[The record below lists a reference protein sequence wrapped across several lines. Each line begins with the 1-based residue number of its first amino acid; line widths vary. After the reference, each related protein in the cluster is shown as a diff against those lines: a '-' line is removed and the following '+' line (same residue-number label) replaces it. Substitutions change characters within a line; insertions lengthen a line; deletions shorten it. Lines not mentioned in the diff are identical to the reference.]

1 LRSFYPNCP
10 ALKIMFSSTGR
21 DFNRHLREVRKLSAA
36 RIYVAMAEFTHLHLH
51 TEYSL
56 LDGACDVKK
65 LVDQVASLGQ
75 TSVAMTDHGNIYG
88 AVHFFAAAKQKGIK
102 PILGCELYICKN
114 EDHRAPGDGDE
125 NNHLLVLAQ
134 NEEGYR
140 NLVRITSEASLHG
153 FYRKPRVSKQYLA
166 ENSKGLIGF
175 SGCLS
180 GELCEELVA
189 GNYEKARSVAT
200 QYEDIFGKGNF
211 YLEIQDQG
219 LEQEKKI
226 HEALF
231 RLEKDL
237 NIPMVLTNDSHY
249 LCGDDS
255 HAHDVMLCVQ
265 TGSKIHDKERF
276 RFDSDQ
282 FFVKSA
288 DEMGRLFTNS
298 PDLLQR
304 TMEIAERCELKLH
317 PVDNPFP
324 VFDVPEGHTIDSY
337 FEKVC
342 REGYK
347 KRLDTAVRS
356 LEARGLRRAAIHE
369 YDARLEYEIG
379 IIEQMKYS
387 GYFLIVWDFIKYAR
401 DNGIPVGPGRGSGA
415 GSLVAYSM
423 GITNIDPLQNAL
435 LFERF
440 LNPERKQMPDIDVD
454 FCQIRRCEVIDY
466 VTRKYGREQV
476 AQIIT
481 FNTMAAKAAIKDCGR
496 AMDMPYGDVDRIA
509 KLIPATIGMT
519 IDTALEEVAELQKAY
534 KTDGQIK
541 ELIDTAKKLEGLV
554 RGSGVHAS
562 AVVIAPRP
570 LTELVPLAKTKND
583 EIVTAYDMKAVE
595 KMGLLKMDFLGLTT
609 LTVIDDCLK
618 LIEKNRGE
626 KVDIEAIP
634 LDDAETYKKVFHSAL
649 TSGVFQFESSGMRD
663 VLRRYRPDSVEDLT
677 ALNALYRPGPI
688 QGGMIDDFIE
698 RKLGR
703 RKVEYALPELEGI
716 LKETLGVIVYQE
728 QVMQISNKL
737 ASYSLGEADLLRR
750 SMGKKNAEAMAEQRA
765 RFMEGAA
772 AAGHPKATAGEI
784 FDMMEK
790 FAGYGF
796 NKSHSAA
803 YALLAYQ
810 TAYLKTHYPV
820 EFMAALLTSE
830 TSKPEN
836 VVKYIG
842 ECREM
847 GIRVEPPDVQVS
859 GSQFTPYVA
868 ENSQA
873 IRFGL
878 AAVKNVGGNAIES
891 ILKAREEVGGRF
903 KSIWGFCEKVDLRV
917 MNKRVLESLIKAGAL
932 DSMGKRGP
940 LMAAV
945 DKAMERAQK
954 AQRDEAQGQ
963 SGLFGLFDEGPRTA
977 RDSSE
982 DLPNVADWEEGER
995 LANEKDVLGFFVS
1008 GHPLDKYAEKL
1019 RNLAGV
1025 ISAADALERKP
1036 PERRWGT
1043 QADPADEIQVAGMIL
1058 GLRVQKSK
1066 RDQKLY
1072 AQAALED
1079 ATGKID
1085 LICFSRDYER
1095 LSGQLK
1101 MEAPVLVRGVLMG
1114 DEDAAPKISVSS
1126 IVALEEVQVKLP
1138 SGVRIRIN
1146 LDRATEEMLTELK
1159 SAADAAPGPGK
1170 VMLHLEKKGEYA
1182 AILEPEN
1189 MGVAA
1194 DKGWVERVE
1203 ELVGKGTVQMV
1214 G

>member
-1 LRSFYPNCP
+1 
-10 ALKIMFSSTGR
+10 
-21 DFNRHLREVRKLSAA
+21 
-36 RIYVAMAEFTHLHLH
+36 MAEFTHLHLH

-56 LDGACDVKK
+56 LDGACDLTK
-65 LVDQVASLGQ
+65 LMERVAAVGQ
-75 TSVAMTDHGNIYG
+75 KSVAMTDHGNIYG
-88 AVHFFAAAKQKGIK
+88 AVHFFDAAKKQGIK
-102 PILGCELYICKN
+102 PILGCELYICKH
-114 EDHRAPGDGDE
+114 EDHRAPGEGDD

-140 NLVRITSEASLHG
+140 NLMRITSEASLYG
-153 FYRKPRVSKQYLA
+153 FYRKPRVSKRYLA

-180 GELCEELVA
+180 GELCEELMA
-189 GNYEKARSVAT
+189 GNYEKAKSVAQ

-219 LEQEKKI
+219 LDDEKRI

-231 RLEKDL
+231 RLEKEL
-237 NIPMVLTNDSHY
+237 NIPLVATNDSHY
-249 LCGDDS
+249 LCGEDS

-265 TGSKIHDKERF
+265 TGSKLQDKERF

-288 DEMGRLFTNS
+288 DEMARLFKDS
-298 PDLLQR
+298 PDVLKR
-304 TMEIAERCELKLH
+304 TMEIAERCEFKLKA
-317 PVDNPFP
+317 VDDPFP
-324 VFDVPEGHTIDSY
+324 LFDVPEGHTINSY
-337 FEKVC
+337 FEQVC

-347 KRLDTAVRS
+347 KRLDTAVRG
-356 LEARGLRRAAIHE
+356 LEARGVLRSPAHE
-369 YDARLEYEIG
+369 YEARLEYEIK
-379 IIEQMKYS
+379 IIEQMNYP
-387 GYFLIVWDFIKYAR
+387 GYFLFVWDFIKYAR
-401 DNGIPVGPGRGSGA
+401 DHGIPVGPGRGSGA

-423 GITNIDPLQNAL
+423 EITNIDPMQNVL

-454 FCQIRRCEVIDY
+454 FCQNRRGEVIDY

-481 FNTMAAKAAIKDCGR
+481 FNTMAAKGSIKDCGR
-496 AMDMPYGDVDRIA
+496 ALDMPYGDVDRIA
-509 KLIPATIGMT
+509 KLIPGTVGIT
-519 IDTALEEVAELQKAY
+519 IDQALEDVAELRKAY
-534 KTDGQIK
+534 EKDAQIR

-570 LTELVPLAKTKND
+570 LIELVPLAKTKND
-583 EIVTAYDMKAVE
+583 EIVTAYDMKAIE
-595 KMGLLKMDFLGLTT
+595 KMGLLKMDFLGLAT

-618 LIEKNRGE
+618 LIEMNRGE
-626 KVDIEAIP
+626 KLDIGAIP
-634 LDDAETYKKVFHSAL
+634 PNDEETYKKVFHAAL
-649 TSGVFQFESSGMRD
+649 TSGIFQFESSGMRD
-663 VLRRYRPDSVEDLT
+663 VLRRYKPDTVEDLT

-716 LKETLGVIVYQE
+716 LKDTLGVIVYQE
-728 QVMQISNKL
+728 QVMQISNVL

-750 SMGKKNAEAMAEQRA
+750 AMGKKKPEEMAKQRE
-765 RFMEGAA
+765 RFMNGAD
-772 AAGHPKATAGEI
+772 AAGHPKETAGEI
-784 FDMMEK
+784 FDQMEK

-810 TAYLKTHYPV
+810 TAYLKTHYPM

-836 VVKYIG
+836 VVKYIA
-842 ECREM
+842 ECKEM
-847 GIRVEPPDVQVS
+847 GIRVEPPDVQTS
-859 GSQFTPYVA
+859 GAQFTPLV
-868 ENSQA
+868 SPGGDA

-878 AAVKNVGGNAIES
+878 AAVKNVGGNAIEA
-891 ILKAREEVGGRF
+891 ILKARAEVGGRF
-903 KSIWGFCEKVDLRV
+903 KSLWEFCEKVDLRV

-932 DSMGKRGP
+932 DSLGRRGP

-945 DKAMERAQK
+945 DKAMERGQK
-954 AQRDEAQGQ
+954 AQRDADTGQ
-963 SGLFGLFDEGPRTA
+963 SGLFGLFDEGPKSVSG
-977 RDSSE
+977 D
-982 DLPNVADWEEGER
+982 DLPKAADWEEGER

-1025 ISAADALERKP
+1025 ISVADALERKP
-1036 PERRWGT
+1036 PERRWGG
-1043 QADPADEIQVAGMIL
+1043 QADPADEIRVAGMIL

-1085 LICFSRDYER
+1085 LICFARDYEK

-1101 MEAPVLVRGVLMG
+1101 MEAPVVVRGTLMG
-1114 DEDAAPKISVSS
+1114 DEDAAPKIAINS
-1126 IVALEEVQVKLP
+1126 IQALEEVQVKLP
-1138 SGVRIRIN
+1138 TGVRIRIN
-1146 LDRATEEMLTELK
+1146 VERATEEMLVGLK
-1159 SAADAAPGPGK
+1159 SAADAATGPGK

-1182 AILEPEN
+1182 VILEPEG
-1189 MGVAA
+1189 MSVAA
-1194 DKGWVERVE
+1194 DRGWIERVE
-1203 ELVGKGTVQMV
+1203 ELVGKGTVQML